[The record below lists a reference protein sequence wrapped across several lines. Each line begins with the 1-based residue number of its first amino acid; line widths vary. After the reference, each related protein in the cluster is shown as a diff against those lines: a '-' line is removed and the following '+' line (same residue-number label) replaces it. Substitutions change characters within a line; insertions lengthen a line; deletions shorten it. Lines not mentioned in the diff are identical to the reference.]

1 MRKLAE
7 LEQEDYSRLISRTER
22 NSRSQRFYFVSQCA
36 GKSGLTVKLS
46 PILRSLDMYFS
57 FPPCSFLELKKHV
70 FIEYVYLFSLCVET
84 FPLKLAQGLYLACH
98 HCQEYSCDIPRV
110 LILWFLYEKNC
121 CFLEASPSKIFFMWG
136 IGTCFLKYYY
146 SYLGKSICKLL
157 VSCP

>member
-1 MRKLAE
+1 MRGRSGYSLSAKNILRKPSLSWRPTAKEVNVKKKKKKYRPVRKLAE

-98 HCQEYSCDIPRV
+98 HRQEYSCDIPRV
-110 LILWFLYEKNC
+110 LIL
-121 CFLEASPSKIFFMWG
+121 
-136 IGTCFLKYYY
+136 
-146 SYLGKSICKLL
+146 
-157 VSCP
+157 